1 MLAHAMGGAGI
12 RTRRRRARAG
22 GRTYE
27 SQFQIPTLNGRALPG
42 FRVAPLIRRKTDLDL
57 EMLISRAFLRPDRLR
72 PTQCGFRVI
81 SLVVIASPAEWHDW
95 FERSLS
101 NHSRGGAP
109 VPNRHPIS
117 TLTRLEQSACGLNPN
132 AKGWDRANATEPDVA
147 AA

>member
-1 MLAHAMGGAGI
+1 MRRPYQ
-12 RTRRRRARAG
+12 RTRRRRARAALHRLTQAAG

-57 EMLISRAFLRPDRLR
+57 EKLISRAFLRPDRLR
-72 PTQCGFRVI
+72 PTQ
-81 SLVVIASPAEWHDW
+81 
-95 FERSLS
+95 SLS

-109 VPNRHPIS
+109 VPNRPPIS